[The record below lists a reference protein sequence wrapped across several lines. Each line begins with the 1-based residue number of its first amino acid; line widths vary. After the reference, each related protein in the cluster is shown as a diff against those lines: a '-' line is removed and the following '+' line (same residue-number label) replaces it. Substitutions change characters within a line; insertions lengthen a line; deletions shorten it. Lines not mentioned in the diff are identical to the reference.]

1 MTGELAQPSG
11 ACLNCGQQLEGEFC
25 HACGQSSKPTTRYFG
40 TIFMELLDNFLNYDS
55 RVYRTVFPLLFRP
68 GYVCRRYLEGR
79 RVSFLPPFR
88 LYLFAS
94 VVFFLLGPM
103 INDIGGSTDTD
114 PENVPFV
121 IGEQLEE
128 ALEEGL
134 EEVRQ
139 DELANEAVQDAVK
152 KIEELAG
159 DEPRVITLQDGGE
172 ELVGLLEE
180 EGIVKIGEGDESD
193 SELERMLRKQF
204 KKLKKEN
211 IGTLLKNVLNNL
223 PTLMFFLIPILALIL
238 KILYFFSKR
247 YYMEHLI
254 VVLYSQSFLFF
265 MVLIAVSLEKV
276 VELSSAAWPDWPL
289 IYAVMDVLVTVS
301 YLWMFI
307 YMFLFLKNVYQQGN
321 GITFLKFGVLSA
333 SYFGL
338 LVMSFV
344 LAIVWGVYQI

>member
-1 MTGELAQPSG
+1 MKGELAQVSG

-55 RVYRTVFPLLFRP
+55 RVYRTVLPLLFRP

-103 INDIGGSTDTD
+103 INDIGGSNDTS

-121 IGEQLEE
+121 IAENLEE
-128 ALEEGL
+128 ALEDGL
-134 EEVRQ
+134 DEVRQ
-139 DELANEAVQDAVK
+139 ETTAKDKTKEAVERTGQPAD
-152 KIEELAG
+152 

-172 ELVGLLEE
+172 ELVDLLEE
-180 EGIVKIGEGDESD
+180 EETLKIGDGDESD
-193 SELERMLRKQF
+193 SELEQMLRKQF

-265 MVLIAVSLEKV
+265 MVLIAVSLEKAL
-276 VELSSAAWPDWPL
+276 ELSSAAWPDWPL
-289 IYAVMDVLVTVS
+289 IYAMMDVLVTVS

-307 YMFLFLKNVYQQGN
+307 YIFLSLKNVYQQGKA
-321 GITFLKFGVLSA
+321 ITFLKFGVLSA
-333 SYFGL
+333 SYIGL

>member
-1 MTGELAQPSG
+1 MTGQLAQVSD

-40 TIFMELLDNFLNYDS
+40 TIFVELLDNFLSYDS

-103 INDIGGSTDTD
+103 IHDLGGSNDTA

-121 IGEQLEE
+121 IGEELEE

-134 EEVRQ
+134 EDVTGGKPSKSATKET
-139 DELANEAVQDAVK
+139 VQ
-152 KIEELAG
+152 KIEVLAG
-159 DEPRVITLQDGGE
+159 DTPRVVTLQEGGE
-172 ELVGLLEE
+172 GLVDLLEE
-180 EGIVKIGEGDESD
+180 EGIVNIGDGDESD

-204 KKLKKEN
+204 RKLKKEN
-211 IGTLLKNVLNNL
+211 VGTLLKNVLNNL

-265 MVLIAVSLEKV
+265 MVLIAASLEKTL
-276 VELSSAAWPDWPL
+276 ELSSAAWPGWPL
-289 IYAVMDVLVTVS
+289 IYATMDVLVTVS

-321 GITFLKFGVLSA
+321 AMTLLKFTLICG